1 MIELDHVSKRYG
13 GAFAVEDVSLT
24 IGDGELFVLI
34 GPSGSGKSTI
44 LRMINRL
51 IPHDSGAIR
60 FGGNDVTKLDVATL
74 RRRMGYVIQSIGLF
88 PHWTIERNVGA
99 VPELLGWDR
108 ARIAARVT
116 ELLTLLRLDPE
127 TVRRKYPHQ
136 LSGGQ
141 QQRVGVARALAADPE
156 VLLMDEPFGALDPVA
171 RDALQVEI
179 AQIQRNTRK
188 TIVFVTHDMEEALR
202 LGARIAILDRGRL
215 VQCATPLELLRAPAD
230 DFVRSFVGRDDHG
243 IQLLSVIAVTDR
255 LRPGGEKTAGEP
267 IVATSSLRLALSR
280 MIDCDTDR
288 LPVVDGSGAHL
299 GTIHL
304 ADLVRR

>member
-1 MIELDHVSKRYG
+1 MIELDHVSKRYDTST
-13 GAFAVEDVSLT
+13 AVDDYSLT
-24 IGDGELFVLI
+24 IADGELFVLI

-51 IPHDSGAIR
+51 IPHNAGAIR
-60 FGGNDVTKLDVATL
+60 VGGEDVAELDITAL

-99 VPELLGWDR
+99 VPEMLGWDR
-108 ARIAARVT
+108 PRITARVT

-127 TVRRKYPHQ
+127 TTRRKYPHQ

-171 RDALQVEI
+171 RDALQIEI
-179 AQIQRNTRK
+179 AQIQRASKK
-188 TIVFVTHDMEEALR
+188 TVVFVTHDMEEALR
-202 LGARIAILDRGRL
+202 LGSRIAILERGRL
-215 VQCATPLELLRAPAD
+215 VQCATPLQLLRSPAN
-230 DFVRSFVGRDDHG
+230 DFVRGFVGQDEQG
-243 IQLLSVIAVTDR
+243 IRLLSVVAVVER
-255 LRPGGEKTAGEP
+255 LRSGESASGEP
-267 IVATSSLRLALSR
+267 IAATASLRQALSR
-280 MIDCDTDR
+280 MIERGTDR
-288 LPVVDGSGAHL
+288 LLVADAGGEPLGA
-299 GTIHL
+299 IHL